1 MEEDYNKNDADYQK
15 HEFNCENDNS
25 NENGLSSPEV
35 MIESGVVIDTIEV
48 NREEK
53 VGEEEEEQQESVD
66 LSWPKTFYKRCVFL
80 FLAPIMFPLAYTLPD
95 VKREVCNNLE
105 VNRKSKTNRSS
116 QGCAKM
122 KKKSLDRVFPWS
134 ISCTFRSLFRII
146 IFDIG

>member
-1 MEEDYNKNDADYQK
+1 VEEDYNKNDADYQK

-95 VKREVCNNLE
+95 VKREVCINFE
-105 VNRKSKTNRSS
+105 VNRKSETTGS
-116 QGCAKM
+116 
-122 KKKSLDRVFPWS
+122 W
-134 ISCTFRSLFRII
+134 ISRNH
-146 IFDIG
+146 